1 MCSALTKR
9 WQKQSQQRGVGVR
22 SFPACLSKPLA
33 LASPTI
39 CSGSVLLPQKW
50 PFLQLHLKCCRQF
63 EILYWNRK
71 EPMADTHLPWDG
83 AWNRG
88 DGAMWLC
95 HFLHH
100 APCPM
105 LEEQDSGVFPRA
117 ILQISFGAVTLT
129 GKTTPDIPAGVPRA

>member
-9 WQKQSQQRGVGVR
+9 WQKQSQQCGVGVR

-39 CSGSVLLPQKW
+39 RSGSVLLPQKW

-95 HFLHH
+95 HFPHPCSLPH
-100 APCPM
+100 AGGTG
-105 LEEQDSGVFPRA
+105 QWGFPQSHPTNLFR
-117 ILQISFGAVTLT
+117 GGHVDR
-129 GKTTPDIPAGVPRA
+129 KNNP